1 MLISIISFHY
11 ITFFPGFLF
20 CIFVTLGFNICFCS
34 WVYLLVWFSLLF
46 WFLSLFF
53 LFLCVN
59 QSFFV
64 YFYLKLLLPFVLRA
78 FLICSFV
85 CLNFSL
91 FLSFFFSSVQYGLW
105 SLCAPAR
112 GRAWTSEMGDL
123 SRGCWI
129 TREVS
134 IPWDRISESSV
145 PNALKQLAKQEHKPI
160 HSQTVCA
167 KSYQSEKHPI
177 THHWAWHCLLLYF
190 LI

>member
-1 MLISIISFHY
+1 M
-11 ITFFPGFLF
+11 
-20 CIFVTLGFNICFCS
+20 
-34 WVYLLVWFSLLF
+34 
-46 WFLSLFF
+46 
-53 LFLCVN
+53 
-59 QSFFV
+59 
-64 YFYLKLLLPFVLRA
+64 LLLLAHSNQILPFGNVYWWLSGSLRVLTWSPCSVFPS
-78 FLICSFV
+78 FLYSLGSSILSFV

-112 GRAWTSEMGDL
+112 GRAWTSEVGDL